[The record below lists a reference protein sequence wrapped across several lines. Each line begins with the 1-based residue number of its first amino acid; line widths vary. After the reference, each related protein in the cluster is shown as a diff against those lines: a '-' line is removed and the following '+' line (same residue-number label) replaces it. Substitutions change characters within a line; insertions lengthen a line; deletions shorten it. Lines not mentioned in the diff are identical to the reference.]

1 MHPAVAFA
9 PCPHRKSPTIPAPML
24 ATAGLGMA
32 FGQKVLF
39 ENVSLKFTPGNC
51 YGLIGANGTGKSTF
65 LKILTGELEPTIGQV
80 VKEPGKRM
88 GWLKQDISGN
98 EQYTVLQ
105 VALMGHQEIW
115 NIQAEI
121 DRISAKNDFTDADGE
136 RLATLQEQYGE
147 HDGYSMESKAAE
159 VLTDLGVPPELHERK
174 MGEINTALQVRVLLA
189 QAVFSTPDILLLD
202 EPTNNLDIPAMVWL
216 ENYLAS
222 YDGTVIVV
230 SHDRHFLNRV
240 STHTCDVDYKTVRIF
255 SGPYDVYQAQ
265 EQLARA
271 QRSKEAG
278 RVERQVL
285 KLKKFVERFKSNAAR
300 SKQATSR
307 VKLINELSGQKVL
320 PSSRVAPRLFFK
332 VAKPSGQDVIT
343 IKDVT
348 FRYPGGDRD
357 IVKKWSAR
365 IDRGD
370 RVAIVGRNGVGKSTL
385 IKLLMGELEPGAGSI
400 VWSNTT
406 TRAYFPQEGGNL
418 FEGKKELSIYEW
430 IRQYTENQDINN
442 MRAMLGRM
450 LFGGDDVKKL
460 TGVLSG
466 GEKVRCVLSM
476 VMLAEANT
484 LILDEPTSHLDMES
498 IEALQEALEEFTGT
512 LIVVSHDRE
521 FIDQVANRVIVLDDF
536 KPGEPSPLTDW
547 KGAYIEYRS
556 TRGLD

>member
-1 MHPAVAFA
+1 
-9 PCPHRKSPTIPAPML
+9 ML

-65 LKILTGELEPTIGQV
+65 LKILTGELEPSTGQV
-80 VKEPGKRM
+80 VKETGKRM

-98 EQYTVLQ
+98 EQYTVIQ

-115 NIQAEI
+115 KIQAEI
-121 DRISAKNDFTDADGE
+121 DRISAKSDFTDADGE
-136 RLATLQEQYGE
+136 KLAELQETYGE
-147 HDGYSMESKAAE
+147 LDGYSMESKAAE
-159 VLTDLGVPPELHERK
+159 VLTDLGVPPELLARK
-174 MGEINTALQVRVLLA
+174 MGEISTALQVRVLLA
-189 QAVFSTPDILLLD
+189 QAVFSNPDILLLD

-216 ENYLAS
+216 EQYLAD
-222 YDGTVIVV
+222 YEGTVIVV

-240 STHTCDVDYKTVRIF
+240 STHTCDVDYKTVRVF

-271 QRSKEAG
+271 QRGKEAG

-332 VAKPSGQDVIT
+332 VGKPSGQDVI
-343 IKDVT
+343 KVENVT
-348 FRYPGGDRD
+348 FRHEGGDRD
-357 IVKKWSAR
+357 IVRKFSTR
-365 IDRGD
+365 IGRGD
-370 RVAIVGRNGVGKSTL
+370 RVAIVGRNGVGKSS
-385 IKLLMGELEPGAGSI
+385 IIRLLMGELTPQQGKIE
-400 VWSNTT
+400 WSNTT
-406 TRAYFPQEGGNL
+406 TRAYFPQEGGQL
-418 FEGKKELSIYEW
+418 FEGKKDLSIFEW
-430 IRQYTENQDINN
+430 LKQYTENQDINM

-450 LFGGDDVKKL
+450 LFSGDDVKKQV
-460 TGVLSG
+460 GVLSG
-466 GEKVRCVLSM
+466 GERVRCVLSM
-476 VMLAEANT
+476 VMLAESNT

-498 IEALQEALEEFTGT
+498 IEALQEALEEYTGT
-512 LIVVSHDRE
+512 LVVVSHDRE
-521 FIDQVANRVIVLDDF
+521 FIDQVANRVIVLDDYA
-536 KPGEPSPLTDW
+536 PGEPAPLTDW

-556 TRGLD
+556 TRGLE

>member
-1 MHPAVAFA
+1 
-9 PCPHRKSPTIPAPML
+9 ML

-65 LKILTGELEPTIGQV
+65 LKILTGELEPTTGMVI
-80 VKEPGKRM
+80 KDPGKRM

-98 EQYTVLQ
+98 EAFTVIQ

-115 NIQAEI
+115 KIQAEI
-121 DRISAKNDFTDADGE
+121 DRISAKEDFTDADGQK
-136 RLATLQEQYGE
+136 LAALQERFGE
-147 HDGYSMESKAAE
+147 MDGYSMESNAAE
-159 VLTDLGVPPELHERK
+159 VLTDLGVPPDVHQKK

-189 QAVFSTPDILLLD
+189 QAVFSVPDILLLD

-216 ENYLAS
+216 EQYLAD
-222 YDGTVIVV
+222 YEGTVVVV

-240 STHTCDVDYKTVRIF
+240 STHTCDVDYKTVRVF
-255 SGPYDVYQAQ
+255 SGPYDVYNAQ

-271 QRSKEAG
+271 HRSKEG
-278 RVERQVL
+278 SRVERQVE

-320 PSSRVAPRLFFK
+320 PSSRVSPRLFFK
-332 VAKPSGQDVIT
+332 VPKPSGQDVIK
-343 IKDVT
+343 IEDLT

-357 IVKKWSAR
+357 MVRKFSTR
-365 IDRGD
+365 VDRGD
-370 RVAIVGRNGVGKSTL
+370 RLAIVGRNGVGKSTL
-385 IKLLMGELEPGAGSI
+385 VKLLVGELPPTKGT
-400 VWSNTT
+400 VTWSNTT
-406 TRAYFPQEGGNL
+406 TKTYFPQEGGTL
-418 FEGKKELSIYEW
+418 FEGKGELSIYDW

-442 MRAMLGRM
+442 IRAMLGRM
-450 LFGGDDVKKL
+450 LFSGDDVKKPV
-460 TGVLSG
+460 GVLSG
-466 GEKVRCVLSM
+466 GEKVRCLLSM

-536 KPGEPSPLTDW
+536 KPGEPAPLTDW
-547 KGAYIEYRS
+547 KGDYLTYRAN
-556 TRGLD
+556 RALE

>member
-1 MHPAVAFA
+1 
-9 PCPHRKSPTIPAPML
+9 ML

-65 LKILTGELEPTIGQV
+65 LKILTGELEPTTGQV
-80 VKEPGKRM
+80 IKDPGKRM

-98 EQYTVLQ
+98 EAYTVIQ

-115 NIQAEI
+115 KIQAEI
-121 DRISAKNDFTDADGE
+121 DRISAKEDFTDADGE
-136 RLATLQEQYGE
+136 KLATLQERFGE
-147 HDGYSMESKAAE
+147 MNGYSMESNAAE
-159 VLTDLGVPPELHERK
+159 VLTDLGVPPEVHQKK

-189 QAVFSTPDILLLD
+189 QAVFSVPDILLLD

-216 ENYLAS
+216 EQYLAD
-222 YDGTVIVV
+222 YEGTVVVV

-240 STHTCDVDYKTVRIF
+240 STHTCDVDYKTVRVF
-255 SGPYDVYQAQ
+255 SGPYDVYNAQ

-271 QRSKEAG
+271 HRSKEG
-278 RVERQVL
+278 SRVERQVE

-320 PSSRVAPRLFFK
+320 PSSRVSPRLFFK
-332 VAKPSGQDVIT
+332 VPKPSGQDVI
-343 IKDVT
+343 KVENLT

-357 IVKKWSAR
+357 MVRKLSTR
-365 IDRGD
+365 VDRGD
-370 RVAIVGRNGVGKSTL
+370 RLAIVGRNGVGKSTL
-385 IKLLMGELEPGAGSI
+385 VKLLLGELPPTTGT
-400 VWSNTT
+400 VTWSNTST
-406 TRAYFPQEGGNL
+406 KTYFPQEGGSL
-418 FEGKKELSIYEW
+418 FEGKGELSIYEW

-442 MRAMLGRM
+442 IRAMLGRM
-450 LFGGDDVKKL
+450 LFSGDDVKKPV
-460 TGVLSG
+460 GVLSG
-466 GEKVRCVLSM
+466 GEKVRCLLSM

-484 LILDEPTSHLDMES
+484 LVLDEPTSHLDMES
-498 IEALQEALEEFTGT
+498 IEALQEALEEYTGT

-536 KPGEPSPLTDW
+536 KPGEPAPLTDW
-547 KGAYIEYRS
+547 KGDYLTYRAN
-556 TRGLD
+556 RALE

>member
-1 MHPAVAFA
+1 
-9 PCPHRKSPTIPAPML
+9 
-24 ATAGLGMA
+24 MA

-65 LKILTGELEPTIGQV
+65 LKILTGELEPTTGMVI
-80 VKEPGKRM
+80 KDPGKRM

-98 EQYTVLQ
+98 EAFTVIQ

-115 NIQAEI
+115 KIQAEI
-121 DRISAKNDFTDADGE
+121 DRISAKEDFTDADGE
-136 RLATLQEQYGE
+136 KLATLQEKFGE
-147 HDGYSMESKAAE
+147 MDGYSMESNAAE
-159 VLTDLGVPPELHERK
+159 VLTDLGVPPDVHQKK

-189 QAVFSTPDILLLD
+189 QAVFSVPDILLLD

-216 ENYLAS
+216 EQYLAD
-222 YDGTVIVV
+222 YEGTVVVV

-240 STHTCDVDYKTVRIF
+240 STHTCDVDYKTVRVF
-255 SGPYDVYQAQ
+255 SGPYDVYNAQ

-271 QRSKEAG
+271 HRSKEG
-278 RVERQVL
+278 SRVERQVE

-320 PSSRVAPRLFFK
+320 PSSRVSPRLFFK
-332 VAKPSGQDVIT
+332 VPKPSGQDVI
-343 IKDVT
+343 KVENLT
-348 FRYPGGDRD
+348 FRYPGGERD
-357 IVKKWSAR
+357 MVRKFNTR
-365 IDRGD
+365 VDRGD
-370 RVAIVGRNGVGKSTL
+370 RLAIVGRNGVGKSTL
-385 IKLLMGELEPGAGSI
+385 VKLLLGELPPTSGT
-400 VWSNTT
+400 VTWSNTT
-406 TRAYFPQEGGNL
+406 TKTYFPQEGGSL
-418 FEGKKELSIYEW
+418 FEGKGELSIYDW

-442 MRAMLGRM
+442 IRAMLGRM
-450 LFGGDDVKKL
+450 LFSGDDVKKPV
-460 TGVLSG
+460 GVLSG
-466 GEKVRCVLSM
+466 GEKVRCLLSM

-484 LILDEPTSHLDMES
+484 LVLDEPTSHLDMES

-536 KPGEPSPLTDW
+536 KPGEPAPLTDW
-547 KGAYIEYRS
+547 KGDYLTYRAN
-556 TRGLD
+556 RALE